1 MTVRPRHGEPCGEV
15 APQPREAGRRPL
27 LGAGLI
33 ESGPQFRDSG
43 TMDGEVN
50 MPDLE
55 SAQEVLPGIRK
66 HTLRKFPFSL
76 IYSIEGELWAF
87 APAST

>member
-1 MTVRPRHGEPCGEV
+1 
-15 APQPREAGRRPL
+15 
-27 LGAGLI
+27 
-33 ESGPQFRDSG
+33 
-43 TMDGEVN
+43 MDGEVN

>member
-1 MTVRPRHGEPCGEV
+1 
-15 APQPREAGRRPL
+15 
-27 LGAGLI
+27 
-33 ESGPQFRDSG
+33 
-43 TMDGEVN
+43 MDGEVN

-76 IYSIEGELWAF
+76 TYSIEGELWAF